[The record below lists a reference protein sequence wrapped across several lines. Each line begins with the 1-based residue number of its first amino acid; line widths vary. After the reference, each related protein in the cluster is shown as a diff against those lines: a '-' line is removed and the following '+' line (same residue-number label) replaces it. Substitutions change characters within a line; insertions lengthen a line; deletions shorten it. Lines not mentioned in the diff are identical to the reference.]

1 MGNLSD
7 QRFIKYQAKQLPW
20 SEGDAMG
27 GPALVAAESY
37 LTKQVYEDYTPEQH
51 AVWSELVRRRLPQVE
66 EYACQEY
73 LEGVDVI
80 GLRKD
85 RIPNLA
91 VISGRLE
98 PRTGWN
104 ATPVS
109 GFLPASAFFEMLAA
123 RKFPTTT
130 WLRSRDS
137 LDYIPEPDIF
147 HDVFGHVPMHS
158 HPVFADFL
166 QHYGS
171 VCAHI
176 EEKQVLERLGRLFW
190 YTVEFGVMR
199 RGGKIKVYGSGVI
212 SSHEECTN
220 VIEGGCAVRPFDLDR
235 VLETPVKVDELQK
248 VLFAIESFE
257 QIYEA
262 MDAAERRVKEAAR
275 T

>member
-1 MGNLSD
+1 MAS
-7 QRFIKYQAKQLPW
+7 
-20 SEGDAMG
+20 
-27 GPALVAAESY
+27 PALVAAQSY
-37 LTKQVYEDYTPEQH
+37 LIKQEYENYTAEQH

-66 EYACQEY
+66 AYACEEY
-73 LEGVDVI
+73 LDGLEII
-80 GLRKD
+80 GLRPD
-85 RIPNLA
+85 RLPNLA
-91 VISGRLE
+91 SISARLE

-109 GFLPASAFFEMLAA
+109 GFLPADAFFEMLEA
-123 RKFPTTT
+123 RRFPTTT

-137 LDYIPEPDIF
+137 LDYIPQPDIF

-158 HPVFADFL
+158 HAVFADFL

-176 EEKQVLERLGRLFW
+176 EDKRVLERLGRLFW
-190 YTVEFGVMR
+190 YTVEFGLMR

-212 SSHEECTN
+212 SSHGECTN
-220 VIEGGCAVRPFDLDR
+220 VMEGGCEVRSFDLDS

-262 MDAAERRVKEAAR
+262 MREAERRVKQ
-275 T
+275 

>member
-1 MGNLSD
+1 
-7 QRFIKYQAKQLPW
+7 
-20 SEGDAMG
+20 MG
-27 GPALVAAESY
+27 GTALVAAERY
-37 LTKQVYEDYTPEQH
+37 LITQEYENYTAEQH
-51 AVWSELVRRRLPQVE
+51 AVWSELVLRRLPQVE

-91 VISGRLE
+91 SISASLQ

-109 GFLPASAFFEMLAA
+109 GFLPAGAFFEMLAA
-123 RKFPTTT
+123 RRFPTTT
-130 WLRSRDS
+130 WLRSRET

-147 HDVFGHVPMHS
+147 HDVFGHVPMHA

-176 EEKQVLERLGRLFW
+176 EDKPVLERLGRLFW
-190 YTVEFGVMR
+190 YTVEFGIMR
-199 RGGKIKVYGSGVI
+199 RAGKIKVYGSGII
-212 SSHEECTN
+212 SSHGECTN
-220 VIEGGCAVRPFDLDR
+220 VIDGGCEVRPFDLDA

-248 VLFAIESFE
+248 VLFAIESFD

-262 MDAAERRVKEAAR
+262 MQEAEGRAKHAA
-275 T
+275 